1 MSNNLP
7 IALIIIEF
15 MATRIRF
22 LYRTIIFVAVYY
34 LIFILI
40 NYIITKVVRE
50 KIIYT
55 PINYKTWDTLGFF
68 VLYMVLIIAFFYVGA
83 LLSDIK
89 CITI

>member
-7 IALIIIEF
+7 IALMIIEF
-15 MATRIRF
+15 LVTRIRF
-22 LYRTIIFVAVYY
+22 LYRTIIFVAVFY
-34 LIFILI
+34 LIFILV
-40 NYIITKVVRE
+40 NYIITKVVKD

-89 CITI
+89 CMTI